1 MRSRPIVRHGFNPV
15 SITVMVLGFMLAW
28 PIGLM
33 VLAYILWGER
43 FGWRAR
49 AAAFFDG
56 LRDGILRSG
65 FRTAGPAAGF
75 GFTTGNAAFDAYR
88 ADELERLEAERRRL
102 DEERRDFEAYMT
114 HLRRARDQ
122 EEFDRFK
129 AERSRRRGSGSM

>member
-1 MRSRPIVRHGFNPV
+1 MYGRPIVRHGFNPV

-28 PIGLM
+28 PVGLM

-49 AAAFFDG
+49 AASFLEG
-56 LRDGILRSG
+56 VRDGIARTGLRGGGS
-65 FRTAGPAAGF
+65 ASGF
-75 GFTTGNAAFDAYR
+75 GFSTGNAAFDAYR
-88 ADELERLEAERRRL
+88 AEELARLEAERRRL
-102 DEERRDFEAYMT
+102 DEERREFEAYMT

-129 AERSRRRGSGSM
+129 AERARRRGGPTV